1 MLFGFS
7 RTFNHNGPSP
17 SRLLTCQHGKV
28 MHPKTV
34 SRKCAHQTPILESR
48 EQTQRGGH
56 KINNLTTYQIVS
68 DAAVQDIAVAG
79 FRRDRDIPQRPVPK
93 RKPAKQARG
102 KGEEV
107 RMGGGRKQC
116 IYLSSTGTNQPCA
129 VHRVPCAVYHAP
141 CTVINRTLFE
151 IGITQRVHIKV
162 SCHSCDAPSIIIC
175 LPQHDFFQM
184 VKVGHCCRHVLT
196 I

>member
-1 MLFGFS
+1 
-7 RTFNHNGPSP
+7 
-17 SRLLTCQHGKV
+17 

-79 FRRDRDIPQRPVPK
+79 FRRDGDIPQRPVPK

-107 RMGGGRKQC
+107 RMGGKETMH
-116 IYLSSTGTNQPCA
+116 LSIEYGHQPTVRRA
-129 VHRVPCAVYHAP
+129 PRTVRRVPCAMYRDQP
-141 CTVINRTLFE
+141 
-151 IGITQRVHIKV
+151 HI
-162 SCHSCDAPSIIIC
+162 I
-175 LPQHDFFQM
+175 
-184 VKVGHCCRHVLT
+184 
-196 I
+196 

>member
-1 MLFGFS
+1 MLPIDVLDHSFDAASMWFAEAYKTFLYILLPPLRFGFS

-79 FRRDRDIPQRPVPK
+79 FRRDGDIPQRPVPK

-107 RMGGGRKQC
+107 RTSAWRGGTGRTKDSGEVRGQG
-116 IYLSSTGTNQPCA
+116 STSFPT
-129 VHRVPCAVYHAP
+129 
-141 CTVINRTLFE
+141 
-151 IGITQRVHIKV
+151 
-162 SCHSCDAPSIIIC
+162 
-175 LPQHDFFQM
+175 
-184 VKVGHCCRHVLT
+184 
-196 I
+196 